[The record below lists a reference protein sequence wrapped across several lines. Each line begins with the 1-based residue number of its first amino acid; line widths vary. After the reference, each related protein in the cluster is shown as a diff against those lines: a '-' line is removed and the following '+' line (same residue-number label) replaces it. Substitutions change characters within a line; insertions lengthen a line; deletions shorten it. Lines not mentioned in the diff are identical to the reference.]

1 MATSRRKSSR
11 QSRKRKSGESRSRTA
26 STVSRKAGSAPRT
39 PFALQDGVVES
50 ALTTGELS
58 PLLEEYFGAPQYA
71 ELRQLAREA
80 STRAVRGGPRVL
92 ILPGIMGSKIGRD
105 SKIPLFDDVLWV
117 DPIDV
122 AAGRLM
128 DIALPRGRDLRP
140 LGVILLAYLKLKLQL
155 RAAGMNADFHP
166 FDWRRSIP
174 ELGRELKAKL
184 DGLGKDVF
192 LVAHSM
198 GGLVS
203 RSAIAQGASYK
214 RLIMLGT
221 PNFGSFAPVMALRAT
236 YPVVRKIGW
245 LDTKHTAEQLCR
257 DVFASFPG
265 LTQMLP
271 FRDRWDG
278 LDFFDLANWPGTE
291 GLAPRKEIL
300 DATPAVQKSLAP
312 GRDSFF
318 LIAGVDQSTPVSA
331 TLETK
336 DGKAEFVFE
345 FSQEGDGTVPL
356 EFCRLP
362 DIGGTWYVKEGHGGL
377 PNNGTVGRAV
387 IDIIEKGTTAA
398 LPQEW
403 LPADRRAVRRASET
417 QLRAIEPYAGRRSG
431 LLSQG
436 ETRLLLEEVASP
448 VSSEP
453 AAAVAGPAVPPT
465 GAPPIGPGYQHA
477 FEQVVVGR
485 RRQHRIE
492 LRFAL
497 GSITEADARA
507 IALGAFSDV
516 TPSGAASALDARVGG
531 AITELFRRRMFS
543 ARIGEVFVLPRG
555 RHALAAEFITFVGL
569 GSFDRFNDQALQTA
583 AENVIRT
590 FINARIEE
598 FATVLFGGGSGE
610 SPAGALQNLLTG
622 FFRGLKDADHDHR
635 FRRITVCEQNPERY
649 TTLKA
654 ELFRLSSTS
663 LGEDVEM
670 TFDEQVLPE
679 APDVAAPAARRVRR
693 EDPVYLIVRQ
703 ERSSRGK
710 IDVRSSLLTAGSK
723 ATIITGVATAAT
735 EALEAVRDRIV
746 DGPGSGFAAAGV
758 DLGKLVLP
766 EDIRVVLPRF
776 SDRHLVVVHD
786 APMSRVPW
794 EVLAFPAARG
804 GDVWFPSIRN
814 GLTHRYAAENLSVA
828 KWLEERVQ
836 DGVLNLLLVVNPT
849 LDLAGAEKEGKRI
862 RQLFAGQPGV
872 KLREL
877 HGSDATHRT
886 LLAAFSSGEYD
897 VIHYAGHAF
906 FDEDSPEQS
915 GLLCNQHVPL
925 TGSQLS
931 ALGRLPALVFFNAC
945 EAGRVRGARSKPSK
959 RKPSQAPLRKLQ
971 RAVGFAEAFMRGGVA
986 NFLGTY
992 WEVGDDAA
1000 LEFAQAFY
1008 RDLVAGRTLGES
1020 LQSGRTAVRAVD
1032 DRDWAD
1038 YLFYGSPD
1046 FVLKEAR

>member
-1 MATSRRKSSR
+1 MATARRKSSR
-11 QSRKRKSGESRSRTA
+11 RSRKPRSAEST
-26 STVSRKAGSAPRT
+26 SRKASAPRT
-39 PFALQDGVVES
+39 PFALQDSVVES

-58 PLLEEYFGAPQYA
+58 PLLEEYFGAQQYA
-71 ELRQLAREA
+71 ELRQLARDA
-80 STRAVRGGPRVL
+80 STRTVRGGPRVL
-92 ILPGIMGSKIGRD
+92 ILPGIMGSKIGKD

-122 AAGRLM
+122 AAGRLT

-155 RAAGMNADFHP
+155 RAAGMSADFHP

-184 DGLGKDVF
+184 DGMGKDVF

-203 RSAIAQGASYK
+203 RSAIAQGASCK

-245 LDTKHTAEQLCR
+245 LDTKHTPEQLCR
-257 DVFASFPG
+257 DVFATFPG

-271 FRDRWDG
+271 FRERWDG
-278 LDFFDLANWPGTE
+278 LDLFDLANWPGTE

-300 DATPAVQKSLAP
+300 DATPAVQKSLSP
-312 GRDSFF
+312 GRDNFF
-318 LIAGVDQSTPVSA
+318 LIAGVDQETAVSA
-331 TLETK
+331 ALETK
-336 DGKAEFVFE
+336 DGKTEFVFE
-345 FSQEGDGTVPL
+345 LSQEGDGTVPL

-362 DIGGTWYVKEGHGGL
+362 DIGGTWFVKEGHGGL

-387 IDIIEKGTTAA
+387 IDIIEKGTTNA
-398 LPQEW
+398 LPDQW
-403 LPADRRAVRRASET
+403 SPPDRRGARRATES
-417 QLRAIEPYAGRRSG
+417 QLRAVEPYAGRRSG

-436 ETRLLLEEVASP
+436 ETRMLLQEVASP
-448 VSSEP
+448 VSSES
-453 AAAVAGPAVPPT
+453 AAAAPPAVPPA
-465 GAPPIGPGYQHA
+465 GAGPPVIGPGYQHA
-477 FEQVVVGR
+477 FEHVVVGR

-531 AITELFRRRMFS
+531 AITELFRRRMFA

-610 SPAGALQNLLTG
+610 NPAGALQNLLTG

-679 APDVAAPAARRVRR
+679 APAVAAPAARRVRR

-703 ERSSRGK
+703 ERSGRGTVD
-710 IDVRSSLLTAGSK
+710 IRSSLLTAGSK
-723 ATIITGVATAAT
+723 ATIITGVSTPSTAA
-735 EALEAVRDRIV
+735 LDAVRSRII
-746 DGPGSGFAAAGV
+746 DGPGSGFAAAGTE
-758 DLGKLVLP
+758 LAQLVLP

-794 EVLAFPAARG
+794 EVLAFPATKG
-804 GDVWFPSIRN
+804 GVWFPSIQK
-814 GLTHRYAAENLSVA
+814 GLTHRYAADNLSVA

-836 DGVLNLLLVVNPT
+836 DGVLNILLVVNPT

-872 KLREL
+872 KLREV
-877 HGSDATHRT
+877 HGRDATHRT

-915 GLLCNQHVPL
+915 GLLCHQHVPL
-925 TGSQLS
+925 TGSELS
-931 ALGRLPALVFFNAC
+931 ALGKLPALVFFNAC
-945 EAGRVRGARSKPSK
+945 EAGRVRGAAGGRASK
-959 RKPSQAPLRKLQ
+959 RQQTQAQVRKLQ

-1000 LEFAQAFY
+1000 LEFAQTFY
-1008 RDLVAGRTLGES
+1008 RELVAGRTLGDA
-1020 LQSGRTAVRAVD
+1020 LQGGRTAVRAVD

-1046 FVLKEAR
+1046 FVLKEVH